1 MRFIKISLVV
11 CLLCLWA
18 TNSSAKRSLEF
29 GLKAGYNLSQHYG
42 TKAGAENYEVD
53 THFRHAAG
61 GGLFIY
67 SPITEAFGIQQELL
81 YVMKG
86 SREDIVIKDQP
97 IQVKVDYDMDY
108 VEIPVLFK
116 FQEHRFRKFSLYGFS
131 GFALSIMVRARYK
144 LVGTVEFNEGGNIT
158 IMPISARSKMPD
170 TDIFDYAFLYGGGID
185 FQIRDLDLSFE
196 YRFTIGWN
204 PLLLPTFGNEDPV
217 PLRNQSY
224 LFMLGIKL

>member
-1 MRFIKISLVV
+1 MKRFRISLI
-11 CLLCLWA
+11 LLFSLWV
-18 TNSSAKRSLEF
+18 NSSSADKHPEF
-29 GLKAGYNLSQHYG
+29 GLKVGYNLSQHYG

-86 SREDIVIKDQP
+86 SREDIIIKDQP
-97 IQVKVDYDMDY
+97 IQVKVEYDMDY
-108 VEIPVLFK
+108 IEIPVLFK
-116 FQEHRFRKFSLYGFS
+116 FQEHKFRKFTLYGFS
-131 GFALSIMVRARYK
+131 GFALSIMVKAHYD
-144 LVGTVEFNEGGNIT
+144 LVGTVEFNEGGHIT
-158 IMPISARSKMPD
+158 IMPISASNNMPD

-185 FQIRDLDLSFE
+185 FRIRDLDLFFE
-196 YRFTIGWN
+196 HRFTIGWN
-204 PLLLPTFGNEDPV
+204 PLLLPTFENEDPV

>member
-1 MRFIKISLVV
+1 MKRFRVFLI
-11 CLLCLWA
+11 LLFGLWVKESFA
-18 TNSSAKRSLEF
+18 NQHLEF

-61 GGLFIY
+61 GGVFMY

-86 SREDIVIKDQP
+86 SREDIAIRDQP
-97 IQVKVDYDMDY
+97 IRVRVDYDMDY

-116 FQEHRFRKFSLYGFS
+116 FQEHKFRKFTLYGFS
-131 GFALSIMVRARYK
+131 GFALSILVKAHYS
-144 LVGTVEFNEGGNIT
+144 LVGTIEFNKGDEVT
-158 IMPISARSKMPD
+158 IMPISASNSMPD
-170 TDIFDYAFLYGGGID
+170 TDIFDYSFLYGGGID
-185 FQIRDLDLSFE
+185 FRIRDLDLFFE
-196 YRFTIGWN
+196 HRFTIGWN
-204 PLLLPTFGNEDPV
+204 QLLLPTFENQDPV

-224 LFMLGIKL
+224 LFMLGLRL